1 MLNHFF
7 YSDYNIFYLEALFEM
22 LATNKV
28 LTACRRTNFF
38 VFVPQFSL
46 SELSVKQLTV
56 LPDYI
61 S

>member
-7 YSDYNIFYLEALFEM
+7 YSDQNIFCLEVLLEM

-38 VFVPQFSL
+38 LFVPQFTL
-46 SELSVKQLTV
+46 SELSVKQLTI

>member
-1 MLNHFF
+1 
-7 YSDYNIFYLEALFEM
+7 M

-28 LTACRRTNFF
+28 LTACRRKKFF
-38 VFVPQFSL
+38 LFVPQFSL

-56 LPDYI
+56 LPDYM

>member
-1 MLNHFF
+1 
-7 YSDYNIFYLEALFEM
+7 M

-28 LTACRRTNFF
+28 LTACRRKKIFL
-38 VFVPQFSL
+38 FVPQFSL

-56 LPDYI
+56 LPDYM